1 MAYTLSISIVLGSS
15 QTGLTLKAQLVDSAG
30 ADVGGE
36 VATGYVE
43 IGSGNYLWTHAGFP
57 DAFRG
62 GVKFYTGVAPG
73 TLKAFAGINPEEA
86 EYVNSR
92 LPAALVSGR
101 IDSSVGAMATDVLTA
116 AALKADAV
124 AEIQAGLAPADEYD
138 AELTT
143 IQADLDNPNQYKADV
158 SALALEASLD
168 EIKGVGW
175 TDETLK
181 DIKDEIE
188 ALDVIPAA
196 SVPGG
201 GIVGTTI
208 TRKRGDTWDI
218 SFTNLG
224 NITTRTK
231 LWFTIKTNQSDF
243 DPKALVL
250 VEETLGLEY
259 SNSSPAGTPANGA
272 ITIDNAL
279 LGNISIKVDEA
290 ETKALAP
297 QNNIYYDVQA
307 RFADGDVHTLTY
319 GTFHIVADVTRRID
333 EV

>member
-1 MAYTLSISIVLGSS
+1 MSYTLSVSLALGSS
-15 QTGLTLKAQLVDSAG
+15 QTVLSLKAQLVDTAG

-36 VATGYVE
+36 VATGFVE
-43 IGSGNYLWTHAGFP
+43 IGLGNYLWTYASFP

-73 TLKAFAGINPEEA
+73 TLKAFVGINPEEA
-86 EYVNSR
+86 ENTD
-92 LPAALVSGR
+92 AKTSGR
-101 IDSSVGAMATDVLTA
+101 AAPGDAMDLVADAVDA
-116 AALKADAV
+116 AALKTDAV
-124 AEIQAGLAPADEYD
+124 AEIQSG
-138 AELTT
+138 
-143 IQADLDNPNQYKADV
+143 
-158 SALALEASLD
+158 LALEATLTT
-168 EIKGVGW
+168 IKGVGW

-196 SVPGG
+196 SAPGG
-201 GIVGTTI
+201 GVVGTTI

-224 NITTRTK
+224 NISTRTK

-259 SNSSPAGTPANGA
+259 SNGAPAGIPANGA